1 MLARSCRYCAAQLN
15 SGVRRMGE
23 HLIKSAKRYTE
34 LPFLLQY
41 LQTKQLVL
49 LSSSTWD
56 DRNDAYYLELY
67 TKRVQQ
73 GTTLAL
79 CLTQAPETYH
89 HWKIFSSGS
98 SGVLVE
104 FDIEKLILY
113 ASKGHS
119 IRHGKVRYKSLNEI
133 RQSPPRL
140 EDLPFTKR
148 VGFQDEQEYRL
159 LVSDPDPLKILQPID
174 VPLVAVD
181 RVIFGPW
188 LPKSV
193 TNAVKKTIREIPGCS
208 KLKMHQ
214 SNLTDNT
221 QWKAVVDQV

>member
-1 MLARSCRYCAAQLN
+1 
-15 SGVRRMGE
+15 MGE
-23 HLIKSAKRYTE
+23 PLIKSAKRYTE

-49 LSSSTWD
+49 LSPRTWD

-67 TKRVQQ
+67 TKRTKN
-73 GTTLAL
+73 GSALAL
-79 CLTQAPETYH
+79 CMTQAPETYH

-104 FDIEKLILY
+104 FNLEKLISY
-113 ASKGHS
+113 VSRTHA
-119 IRHGKVRYKSLNEI
+119 IQHGKVRYRSLPEI
-133 RQSPPRL
+133 RNLPPLL
-140 EDLPFTKR
+140 EELPFTKR
-148 VGFQDEQEYRL
+148 IGFQDEQEYRL
-159 LVSDPDPLKILQPID
+159 LVTHPDPLKITLSIE
-174 VPLVAVD
+174 VPLTAVD

-193 TNAVKKTIREIPGCS
+193 TDAVKKTIREIPGCS

-214 SNLTDNT
+214 SNLIDNA
-221 QWKAVVDQV
+221 QWKSIVDRA